1 MNELDPRARAL
12 LGRARRAIAPPAS
25 EKARLGSMLAA
36 RLAADLGAP
45 SGDEPSSA
53 WHPPSPSRLLDGSKK
68 VILAGA
74 VMGTVGFGAGYWVG
88 RTQPVRVEERR
99 VVTVSAATASER
111 AAEPV
116 PGAPEPAVS
125 FEQLSQEHNS
135 RAGAPSASAAP
146 SSSGTLAE
154 EVRMLEEAQA
164 ALRSGD
170 SLVALAL
177 LRRLD
182 QRFPRGELREERA
195 AAEVLALCANDL
207 SGEAVGRGRAFLAKY
222 PHSVYAA
229 RVRAA
234 CAPETSS
241 DE

>member
-1 MNELDPRARAL
+1 M
-12 LGRARRAIAPPAS
+12 AS
-25 EKARLGSMLAA
+25 
-36 RLAADLGAP
+36 
-45 SGDEPSSA
+45 
-53 WHPPSPSRLLDGSKK
+53 
-68 VILAGA
+68 A
-74 VMGTVGFGAGYWVG
+74 VMGAVGFGAGYWVG
-88 RTQPVRVEERR
+88 RTHPVRVEERR

-125 FEQLSQEHNS
+125 FERLSQEHNS

-182 QRFPRGELREERA
+182 QRFPRGALREERA

-234 CAPETSS
+234 CEPEPAT

>member
-1 MNELDPRARAL
+1 
-12 LGRARRAIAPPAS
+12 
-25 EKARLGSMLAA
+25 MLAA
-36 RLAADLGAP
+36 RLVADLGTP

-74 VMGTVGFGAGYWVG
+74 LMGTVGFGAGYWVG
-88 RTQPVRVEERR
+88 RTQPARVEERTR
-99 VVTVSAATASER
+99 VEVPAPSASQR
-111 AAEPV
+111 AIEPA
-116 PGAPEPAVS
+116 PGAPAPAVS
-125 FEQLSQEHNS
+125 FEQLRQEHPRS
-135 RAGAPSASAAP
+135 GAPSASAAP

-182 QRFPRGELREERA
+182 QRFPRGALREERA
-195 AAEVLALCANDL
+195 AAEVLALCASDL
-207 SGEAVGRGRAFLAKY
+207 TGEAVGRGRAFLAKY
-222 PHSVYAA
+222 PRSVYAA

-234 CAPETSS
+234 CEPEPPS